1 MAPSDPALFRT
12 APEAYDRHI
21 GRYSPELGRGLI
33 EVAGVAAGDRVLDVG
48 CGTGLLTRELA
59 TVVGTDH
66 VAAVDPS
73 EPFAEACRRRVPGAD
88 VRIAGAEHLPF
99 ADGAFDRVL
108 SQLVLTFVAD
118 AEAAVGEMRRVA
130 RPGGRVA
137 ACVWDYQREMVLLRA
152 FWDAAGALDP
162 AARQL
167 DEGMAARPCD
177 PARLAELWTGAGLQE
192 ITPAVLVPSVRY
204 ADFDE
209 LWQPLSAGAGPAGA
223 YAAALDPARRAAL
236 RDELHRR
243 LGAPAGPFV
252 LTARAWAIT
261 GTR

>member
-1 MAPSDPALFRT
+1 VSDAAMFRT
-12 APEAYDRHI
+12 PPEAYDRHI
-21 GRYSPELGRGLI
+21 GRYSAELGRGLI
-33 EVAGVAAGDRVLDVG
+33 ELAGVAAGDRVLDVG
-48 CGTGLLTRELA
+48 CGTGLLTAELA
-59 TVVGTDH
+59 AVVGADH

-88 VRIAGAEHLPF
+88 VRIAGAERLPF

-108 SQLVLTFVAD
+108 SQLVLTFMDD
-118 AEAAVGEMRRVA
+118 AEAGVREMARVS

-137 ACVWDYQREMVLLRA
+137 ACVWDYQNEMVLLRA

-167 DEGMAARPCD
+167 DEGMAGRPCD
-177 PARLAELWTGAGLQE
+177 PARLAELWAGAGLRE
-192 ITPAVLVPSVRY
+192 LTPAVLVPSVRY

-209 LWQPLSAGAGPAGA
+209 LWQPLSAGVGPAGA
-223 YAAALDPARRAAL
+223 YAAGLDAAGRDAL
-236 RDELHRR
+236 RDEFRRR
-243 LGAPAGPFV
+243 LGVPAGPFV
-252 LTARAWAIT
+252 LTARAWAIA